1 VITVGEHIRTADH
14 GIVHAD
20 GRATNLVDQKSFYMG
35 FPFFQITWSLF
46 TVDPVYG
53 FRLGRDR
60 SDWLRREALRQR

>member
-1 VITVGEHIRTADH
+1 VDEQTRTADH
-14 GIVHAD
+14 VIVHAD
-20 GRATNLVDQKSFYMG
+20 DRATNLVDQKSFYMG